1 MVENNTMTLWEFSF
15 GYDDGT
21 IVPTTIIAEG
31 ITEVDAA
38 SSAQTLFA
46 DRADVIVSRPGRV
59 VPPEVE
65 KRWREVADGGCFP
78 AVMSDAGRLALYA
91 RGIANPALRK
101 PDTVDPSQVSRFLGI
116 QVDVAIL
123 IFGLLMASSLVFW
136 VKRAFF

>member
-1 MVENNTMTLWEFSF
+1 MTLWEFSF

-38 SSAQTLFA
+38 ASADTLFA

-65 KRWREVADGGCFP
+65 KRWREVCGSFP

-91 RGIANPALRK
+91 RGIKNPALPE
-101 PDTVDPSQVSRFLGI
+101 PDTVDPSLVSRFLGI
-116 QVDVAIL
+116 QMDVAIL
-123 IFGLLMASSLVFW
+123 ILGLLMAFVLATW
-136 VKRAFF
+136 AKRTFF